1 MSEKSIEAPAPLAN
15 KRDVLSGLLSFL
27 STLRSFGRQVIA
39 LPRPRLFPIGGV
51 IRTMD
56 SKSFKADTVAGLN
69 VALLAFPMSMAFAM
83 KAGLPIWCGLVGC
96 GVAAT
101 IAPLFSGSAN
111 LSAGPTN
118 ASAALL
124 LGSFATLGAITP
136 ELRASALPTLVLMA
150 GFFLLLTSWLRLSGF
165 ADFVPRT
172 VISAYIAAAALRV
185 IALQLPTV
193 VRMGEDY
200 VASSLPEV
208 LWDIVKMGKALI
220 TNPDLGLAI
229 ITAITYFLLR
239 PKYGAGKAILGS
251 VVLATFGAILAQN
264 VAANQ
269 GGRGDLVRYVGDAAK
284 AASALH
290 LPDFSAKTLSTL
302 FSPALALAVLVVI
315 EGTANA
321 RASALKT
328 GRPSDLHQEVFGLGM
343 ANVACA
349 FTGGMAASGSIS
361 RSALNVAS
369 GARTALASVL
379 CGAFILAALFIARP
393 VVALVPLSTLAILV
407 ILAEIE
413 LANFSAIKLILKSSA
428 QDRTVFLATFATA
441 LLAPLDVA
449 IFFGTA
455 VAVAF
460 YLRQTSQPEVVEYD
474 FSETGELRE
483 RPKGQAS
490 TGISILHVEGSLHF
504 GATQAF
510 HEHLRRAS
518 ADPNLK
524 VLVLKFREAHHLD
537 ANGVLLLRDLA
548 DTLKSDGR
556 HLILCE
562 AKPSTM
568 TIIVNAGLDQAVGL
582 ENVIPWDE
590 TNPTAA
596 LAKAVRRAREL
607 AGGGEAVLRIVTAPH
622 PDLPPPAS
630 ASGEDWQI

>member
-1 MSEKSIEAPAPLAN
+1 
-15 KRDVLSGLLSFL
+15 VTSGLLSFFSAL
-27 STLRSFGRQVIA
+27 GAFARQLAA
-39 LPRPRLFPIGGV
+39 LPRPRFFPFTGV
-51 IRTMD
+51 LRGMD
-56 SKSFKADTVAGLN
+56 GPTFRADTVAGLN

-96 GVAAT
+96 GVAAAV
-101 IAPLFSGSAN
+101 APLFSGSAN

-136 ELRASALPTLVLMA
+136 ELRASALPTLVLMT
-150 GFFLLLTSWLRLSGF
+150 GVFLLLASWLRLSGF

-185 IALQLPTV
+185 IALQLPTALG
-193 VRMGEDY
+193 MPGEHAGD
-200 VASSLPEV
+200 SLPEV
-208 LWDIVKMGKALI
+208 LWHAARMGRALINPELGLALI
-220 TNPDLGLAI
+220 TSVA
-229 ITAITYFLLR
+229 YFLLR
-239 PKYGAGKAILGS
+239 PKYGAGKAILGA
-251 VVLATFGAILAQN
+251 VMVATFGAILAQN
-264 VAANQ
+264 VAHAQ
-269 GGRGDLVRYVGDAAK
+269 GSRADLVGYVGQAAQ
-284 AASALH
+284 AGAALH
-290 LPDFSAKTLSTL
+290 LPDFSARTLSTL

-328 GRPSDLHQEVFGLGM
+328 GRPSDLHQEVYGLGM
-343 ANVACA
+343 ANLVCA

-369 GARTALASVL
+369 GARTALASLL
-379 CGAFILAALFIARP
+379 CGLFILGALFLARP
-393 VVALVPLSTLAILV
+393 VVAIVPLSTLAILV

-413 LANFSAIKLILKSSA
+413 LANLSAVKLILKSGA

-449 IFFGTA
+449 IFLGTA

-460 YLRQTSQPEVVEYD
+460 YLRQTSTPEVVEYD

-524 VLVLKFREAHHLD
+524 VLVLKFREALHLD

-548 DTLKSDGR
+548 ETLKSDGR

-562 AKPSTM
+562 AKADTM
-568 TIIVNAGLDQAVGL
+568 RIIVNAGLDQAVGA
-582 ENVIPWDE
+582 ENVFPFDE
-590 TNPTAA
+590 AQPNLA
-596 LAKAVRRAREL
+596 LAKAVRRARDL
-607 AGGGEAVLRIVTAPH
+607 AGGGNAVLRIVTAPH
-622 PDLPPPAS
+622 PELPRPAS
-630 ASGEDWQI
+630 AAGEDWQI

>member
-1 MSEKSIEAPAPLAN
+1 MS
-15 KRDVLSGLLSFL
+15 SGLLSFFSAL
-27 STLRSFGRQVIA
+27 GAFARQLAA
-39 LPRPRLFPIGGV
+39 LPRPRFLPIVGV
-51 IRTMD
+51 LRGMD
-56 SKSFKADTVAGLN
+56 GPTFRADLVAGLN

-96 GVAAT
+96 GVAAAV
-101 IAPLFSGSAN
+101 APLFSGSAN

-136 ELRASALPTLVLMA
+136 ELRASALPTLVLMT
-150 GFFLLLTSWLRLSGF
+150 GVFLLLASWLRLSGF

-185 IALQLPTV
+185 IALQLPTALG
-193 VRMGEDY
+193 MPGEHAGD
-200 VASSLPEV
+200 SLPEV
-208 LWDIVKMGKALI
+208 LWHAARMGRALINPELGLALI
-220 TNPDLGLAI
+220 TSVA
-229 ITAITYFLLR
+229 YFLLR
-239 PKYGAGKAILGS
+239 PKYGAGKAILGA
-251 VVLATFGAILAQN
+251 VMVATFGAILAQN
-264 VAANQ
+264 VAHAQ
-269 GGRGDLVRYVGDAAK
+269 GSRADLVGYVGQAAQ
-284 AASALH
+284 AGAALH
-290 LPDFSAKTLSTL
+290 LPDFSARTLSTL

-328 GRPSDLHQEVFGLGM
+328 GRPSDLHQEVYGLGM
-343 ANVACA
+343 ANLVCA

-369 GARTALASVL
+369 GARTALASLL
-379 CGAFILAALFIARP
+379 CGLFILGALFLARP
-393 VVALVPLSTLAILV
+393 VVAIVPLSTLAILV

-413 LANFSAIKLILKSSA
+413 LANLSAVKLILKSGA

-449 IFFGTA
+449 IFLGTA

-460 YLRQTSQPEVVEYD
+460 YLRQTSTPEVVEYD

-524 VLVLKFREAHHLD
+524 VLVLKFREALHLD

-548 DTLKSDGR
+548 ETLKSDGR

-562 AKPSTM
+562 AKADTM
-568 TIIVNAGLDQAVGL
+568 RIIVNAGLDQAVGA
-582 ENVIPWDE
+582 ENVFPFDE
-590 TNPTAA
+590 AQPNLA
-596 LAKAVRRAREL
+596 LAKAVRRARDL
-607 AGGGEAVLRIVTAPH
+607 AGGGNAVLRIVTAPH
-622 PDLPPPAS
+622 PELPRPAS
-630 ASGEDWQI
+630 AAGEDWQI

>member
-1 MSEKSIEAPAPLAN
+1 MT
-15 KRDVLSGLLSFL
+15 SGLLSFFSAL
-27 STLRSFGRQVIA
+27 GAFARQLAA
-39 LPRPRLFPIGGV
+39 LPRPRFFPFAGV
-51 IRTMD
+51 LRGLDGPT
-56 SKSFKADTVAGLN
+56 FRADTVAGLN

-96 GVAAT
+96 GVAAAV
-101 IAPLFSGSAN
+101 APLFSGSAN

-136 ELRASALPTLVLMA
+136 ELRAAALPTLVLMT
-150 GFFLLLTSWLRLSGF
+150 GVFLLLASWLRLSGF

-185 IALQLPTV
+185 IALQLPTALG
-193 VRMGEDY
+193 MPGEHAGD
-200 VASSLPEV
+200 SLPEV
-208 LWDIVKMGKALI
+208 LWHAVRMGRALI
-220 TNPDLGLAI
+220 NPELGLALV
-229 ITAITYFLLR
+229 TGVAYFLLR
-239 PKYGAGKAILGS
+239 PKYGAGKAILGA
-251 VVLATFGAILAQN
+251 VMIATFGAILAQN
-264 VAANQ
+264 VAHNQ
-269 GGRGDLVRYVGDAAK
+269 GSRADLVGYVGQAAQ
-284 AASALH
+284 AGSALR
-290 LPDFSAKTLSTL
+290 LPEFSARTLSTL

-328 GRPSDLHQEVFGLGM
+328 GRPSDLHQEVYGLGM
-343 ANVACA
+343 ANLVCA

-369 GARTALASVL
+369 GARTALASLL
-379 CGAFILAALFIARP
+379 CGLFILGALFLARP
-393 VVALVPLSTLAILV
+393 VVAIVPLSTLAILV

-413 LANFSAIKLILKSSA
+413 LANFSAVKLILKSGA

-449 IFFGTA
+449 IFLGTA

-460 YLRQTSQPEVVEYD
+460 YLRQTSTPEVVEYD

-524 VLVLKFREAHHLD
+524 VLVLKFREALHLD

-548 DTLKSDGR
+548 ETLKSDGR

-562 AKPSTM
+562 AKADTM
-568 TIIVNAGLDQAVGL
+568 RIIVNAGLDRAVGP
-582 ENVIPWDE
+582 ENVFPFDE
-590 TNPTAA
+590 TQPNLA
-596 LAKAVRRAREL
+596 LAQAVRRARDL
-607 AGGGEAVLRIVTAPH
+607 AGGGNAVLRIVTAPH
-622 PDLPPPAS
+622 PDLPKPAS
-630 ASGEDWQI
+630 AAGEDWQI

>member
-1 MSEKSIEAPAPLAN
+1 MT
-15 KRDVLSGLLSFL
+15 SGPTHIFSAI
-27 STLRSFGRQVIA
+27 RAFGRQLAA
-39 LPRPRLFPIGGV
+39 LPRPRFFPFAGV
-51 IRTMD
+51 LRDMD
-56 SKSFKADTVAGLN
+56 GPTFRADLVAGLN

-96 GVAAT
+96 GVAAAV
-101 IAPLFSGSAN
+101 APLFSGSAN

-136 ELRASALPTLVLMA
+136 ELRASALPTLVLMT
-150 GFFLLLTSWLRLSGF
+150 GGFLLLASWLRLSGF

-185 IALQLPTV
+185 IALQLPTALG
-193 VRMGEDY
+193 MPGDH
-200 VASSLPEV
+200 AGDSLPEV
-208 LWDIVKMGKALI
+208 LWHAARMGRTLINPELGLALI
-220 TNPDLGLAI
+220 TGIA
-229 ITAITYFLLR
+229 YFLLR
-239 PKYGAGKAILGS
+239 PRYGAGKAILGA
-251 VVLATFGAILAQN
+251 VMVATFGAILAQN
-264 VAANQ
+264 LAHAQ
-269 GGRGDLVRYVGDAAK
+269 GSRADLVGYVGQAAQ
-284 AASALH
+284 AGSALH
-290 LPDFSAKTLSTL
+290 LPDFSARTLSTL

-328 GRPSDLHQEVFGLGM
+328 GRPSDLHQEVYGLGM
-343 ANVACA
+343 ANVVCA

-369 GARTALASVL
+369 GARTALASLL
-379 CGAFILAALFIARP
+379 CGVFILGALFLARP
-393 VVALVPLSTLAILV
+393 VVAVVPLSTLAILV

-413 LANFSAIKLILKSSA
+413 LANLSAVKLILKSGA

-449 IFFGTA
+449 IFLGTA

-460 YLRQTSQPEVVEYD
+460 YLRQTSTPEVVEYD
-474 FSETGELRE
+474 FSESGEILE
-483 RPKGQAS
+483 RPKGQAT

-518 ADPNLK
+518 SDPNLK
-524 VLVLKFREAHHLD
+524 VLVLKFREALHLD

-548 DTLKSDGR
+548 ETLKSDGR

-562 AKPSTM
+562 AKADTM
-568 TIIVNAGLDQAVGL
+568 RIIVNAGLDRAVGP
-582 ENVIPWDE
+582 ENVFPFDE
-590 TNPTAA
+590 AQPNLA
-596 LAKAVRRAREL
+596 LAQAVRRAREL
-607 AGGGEAVLRIVTAPH
+607 AGGGQAVLRIVTAPH
-622 PDLPPPAS
+622 PDLPKPAS

>member
-1 MSEKSIEAPAPLAN
+1 VS
-15 KRDVLSGLLSFL
+15 SGLTTFFSAV
-27 STLRSFGRQVIA
+27 RAFGRQLAA
-39 LPRPRLFPIGGV
+39 LPRPKLLPFVDVARG
-51 IRTMD
+51 MD
-56 SKSFKADTVAGLN
+56 GPTFRADLVAGLN

-83 KAGLPIWCGLVGC
+83 KAGLPVWCGLVGC
-96 GVAAT
+96 GVAAAV
-101 IAPLFSGSAN
+101 APLFSGSAN

-124 LGSFATLGAITP
+124 LGAFATLGAVTP
-136 ELRASALPTLVLMA
+136 ELRAAALPTLVLMT
-150 GFFLLLTSWLRLSGF
+150 GGFLLLASWLRLSGF

-185 IALQLPTV
+185 IALQLPTALG
-193 VRMGEDY
+193 MPGDHAGE
-200 VASSLPEV
+200 SLPEV
-208 LWDIVKMGKALI
+208 LWHAFRMGRMLINPELGLALI
-220 TNPDLGLAI
+220 TGVA
-229 ITAITYFLLR
+229 YFLLR
-239 PKYGAGKAILGS
+239 PRYGAGKAILGA
-251 VVLATFGAILAQN
+251 VLVATFGAMLAQN
-264 VAANQ
+264 VAHAQ
-269 GGRGDLVRYVGDAAK
+269 GAQADLVGYVGQAAQAG
-284 AASALH
+284 AALR
-290 LPDFSAKTLSTL
+290 LPDFSARTFSTL

-328 GRPSDLHQEVFGLGM
+328 GRPSDLHQEVYGLGM
-343 ANVACA
+343 ANLVCA

-369 GARTALASVL
+369 GARTAMASLL
-379 CGAFILAALFIARP
+379 CGLFILGALFLARP
-393 VVALVPLSTLAILV
+393 VVAVVPLSTLAILV
-407 ILAEIE
+407 ILAELE
-413 LANFSAIKLILKSSA
+413 LANLSAVKLILKSGA
-428 QDRTVFLATFATA
+428 QDRTVFLVTFATA

-449 IFFGTA
+449 IFLGTA

-460 YLRQTSQPEVVEYD
+460 YLRQTSTPEVVEYD
-474 FSETGELRE
+474 FSESGEILE

-524 VLVLKFREAHHLD
+524 VLVLKFREALHLD

-548 DTLKSDGR
+548 ETLKSDGR

-562 AKPSTM
+562 AKADTM
-568 TIIVNAGLDQAVGL
+568 RIIVNAGLDRAVGQ
-582 ENVIPWDE
+582 ENVFPYDE
-590 TNPTAA
+590 AQPNLA
-596 LAKAVRRAREL
+596 LAQAVRRAREL
-607 AGGGEAVLRIVTAPH
+607 AGGGQAVLRIVTAPH
-622 PDLPPPAS
+622 PELPKPAS

>member
-1 MSEKSIEAPAPLAN
+1 MT
-15 KRDVLSGLLSFL
+15 SGLLSFFSAL
-27 STLRSFGRQVIA
+27 GAFARQLAA
-39 LPRPRLFPIGGV
+39 LPRPRFFPFAGV
-51 IRTMD
+51 LRGLDGPT
-56 SKSFKADTVAGLN
+56 FRADTVAGLN

-96 GVAAT
+96 GVAAAV
-101 IAPLFSGSAN
+101 APLFSGSAN

-136 ELRASALPTLVLMA
+136 ELRAAALPTLVLMT
-150 GFFLLLTSWLRLSGF
+150 GVFLLLASWLRLGGF

-185 IALQLPTV
+185 IALQLPTALG
-193 VRMGEDY
+193 MPGEHAGD
-200 VASSLPEV
+200 SLPEV
-208 LWDIVKMGKALI
+208 LWHAVRMGRALI
-220 TNPDLGLAI
+220 NPELGLALV
-229 ITAITYFLLR
+229 TGVAYFLLR
-239 PKYGAGKAILGS
+239 PKHGAGKAILGA
-251 VVLATFGAILAQN
+251 VVVATFGAILAQN
-264 VAANQ
+264 VAHNQ
-269 GGRGDLVRYVGDAAK
+269 GSRADLVGYVGQAAQ
-284 AASALH
+284 AGSALR
-290 LPDFSAKTLSTL
+290 LPEFSARTLSTL

-328 GRPSDLHQEVFGLGM
+328 GRPSDLHQEVYGLGM
-343 ANVACA
+343 ANLVCA

-369 GARTALASVL
+369 GARTALASLL
-379 CGAFILAALFIARP
+379 CGLFILGALFLARP
-393 VVALVPLSTLAILV
+393 VVAIVPLSTLAILV

-413 LANFSAIKLILKSSA
+413 LANFSAVKLILKSGA

-449 IFFGTA
+449 IFLGTA

-460 YLRQTSQPEVVEYD
+460 YLRQTSTPEVVEYD

-524 VLVLKFREAHHLD
+524 VLVLKFREALHLD

-548 DTLKSDGR
+548 ETLKSDGR

-562 AKPSTM
+562 AKADTM
-568 TIIVNAGLDQAVGL
+568 RIIVNAGLDRAVGP
-582 ENVIPWDE
+582 ENVFPFDE
-590 TNPTAA
+590 TQPNLA
-596 LAKAVRRAREL
+596 LAQAVRRARDL
-607 AGGGEAVLRIVTAPH
+607 AGGGQAVLRIVTAPH
-622 PDLPPPAS
+622 PDLPKPAS

>member
-1 MSEKSIEAPAPLAN
+1 M
-15 KRDVLSGLLSFL
+15 RSGLLSFFSAL
-27 STLRSFGRQVIA
+27 GSFGRQLA
-39 LPRPRLFPIGGV
+39 ARPRPKFLPFVGV
-51 IRTMD
+51 ARGLDGPTV
-56 SKSFKADTVAGLN
+56 KADLVAGLN

-96 GVAAT
+96 GVAAAV
-101 IAPLFSGSAN
+101 APLFSGSAN

-118 ASAALL
+118 ATAALL
-124 LGSFATLGAITP
+124 LGSFATLGATNP
-136 ELRASALPTLVLMA
+136 ELRASALPTLVLMT
-150 GFFLLLTSWLRLSGF
+150 GFFLLLASWLRLSGF

-172 VISAYIAAAALRV
+172 VIAAYIAAAALRV
-185 IALQLPTV
+185 IALQLPV
-193 VRMGEDY
+193 ALGMPGDHAGET
-200 VASSLPEV
+200 LPEV
-208 LWDIVKMGKALI
+208 LWHAARMGRGLI
-220 TNPDLGLAI
+220 NPELGLTFVTGVA
-229 ITAITYFLLR
+229 YFLLR
-239 PKYGAGKAILGS
+239 PRYGAGKAILGA
-251 VVLATFGAILAQN
+251 VAVATFGAILAQN
-264 VAANQ
+264 VALTQ
-269 GGRGDLVRYVGDAAK
+269 GGHGDLVAYVGQAAQ
-284 AASALH
+284 AGSALH
-290 LPDFSAKTLSTL
+290 LPDFSGRTLSTL
-302 FSPALALAVLVVI
+302 FSPALALAVLIVI

-379 CGAFILAALFIARP
+379 CGGFILGALFLARP
-393 VVALVPLSTLAILV
+393 AVAVVPLSTLAILV
-407 ILAEIE
+407 ILAELE
-413 LANFSAIKLILKSSA
+413 LANFSAIKLILKSGA

-449 IFFGTA
+449 IFLGTT

-460 YLRQTSQPEVVEYD
+460 YLKQTSSPAVVEYD
-474 FSETGELRE
+474 FSDSGEIRE
-483 RPKGQAS
+483 RPKGQGT

-524 VLVLKFREAHHLD
+524 VLVLKFREALYLD

-562 AKPSTM
+562 AKADTM
-568 TIIVNAGLDQAVGL
+568 RIIVNAGLDEAVGTG
-582 ENVIPWDE
+582 NVFPFE
-590 TNPTAA
+590 EANPNLA

-607 AGGGEAVLRIVTAPH
+607 AGGGQAVLRIVTAPH
-622 PDLPPPAS
+622 PELPKPAS

>member
-1 MSEKSIEAPAPLAN
+1 MS
-15 KRDVLSGLLSFL
+15 SGPSSFL
-27 STLRSFGRQVIA
+27 SALRALGRQLAA
-39 LPRPRLFPIGGV
+39 LPRPRLFPFAGV
-51 IRTMD
+51 LRGMD
-56 SKSFKADTVAGLN
+56 GPAFRADTVAGLN

-96 GVAAT
+96 GVAAAV
-101 IAPLFSGSAN
+101 APLFSGSAN

-124 LGSFATLGAITP
+124 LGSFATLGAVTP
-136 ELRASALPTLVLMA
+136 ELRAAALPTLVLMTGA
-150 GFFLLLTSWLRLSGF
+150 FLLLASWLRLSGF

-185 IALQLPTV
+185 IALQLPTALG
-193 VRMGEDY
+193 MPGDHGY
-200 VASSLPEV
+200 DTLPEV
-208 LWDIVKMGKALI
+208 LWHAARMGRALINPELGLALI
-220 TNPDLGLAI
+220 TSVA
-229 ITAITYFLLR
+229 YFLLR
-239 PKYGAGKAILGS
+239 PKYGAGKAILGA
-251 VVLATFGAILAQN
+251 VMVATFGAILAQN
-264 VAANQ
+264 VAHAQ
-269 GGRGDLVRYVGDAAK
+269 GSRADLVGYVGQAAR

-290 LPDFSAKTLSTL
+290 LPDFSARTLSTL

-328 GRPSDLHQEVFGLGM
+328 GRPSDLHQEVYGLGM
-343 ANVACA
+343 ANLVCA

-369 GARTALASVL
+369 GARTALASLL
-379 CGAFILAALFIARP
+379 CGLFILGALFLARP
-393 VVALVPLSTLAILV
+393 VVAIVPLSTLAILV

-413 LANFSAIKLILKSSA
+413 LANLSAVKLILKSGA

-449 IFFGTA
+449 IFLGTA

-460 YLRQTSQPEVVEYD
+460 YLRQTSTPEVVEYD

-524 VLVLKFREAHHLD
+524 VLVLKFREALHLD

-548 DTLKSDGR
+548 ETLKSAGR

-562 AKPSTM
+562 AKADTM
-568 TIIVNAGLDQAVGL
+568 RIIVNAGLDRAVGT
-582 ENVIPWDE
+582 ENVFPFDE
-590 TNPTAA
+590 AQPNLA
-596 LAKAVRRAREL
+596 LAKAVRRARDL
-607 AGGGEAVLRIVTAPH
+607 AGGGNAVLRIVTAPH
-622 PDLPPPAS
+622 PDLPRPAS
-630 ASGEDWQI
+630 AAGEDWQI

>member
-1 MSEKSIEAPAPLAN
+1 MS
-15 KRDVLSGLLSFL
+15 SGPTHIFSAI
-27 STLRSFGRQVIA
+27 RAFGRQLAA
-39 LPRPRLFPIGGV
+39 LPRPRFFPFAGV
-51 IRTMD
+51 LRDMD
-56 SKSFKADTVAGLN
+56 GPTFRADLVAGLN

-96 GVAAT
+96 GVAAAV
-101 IAPLFSGSAN
+101 APLFSGSAN

-136 ELRASALPTLVLMA
+136 ELRASALPTLVLMT
-150 GFFLLLTSWLRLSGF
+150 GGFLLLASWLRLSGF

-185 IALQLPTV
+185 IALQLPTALG
-193 VRMGEDY
+193 MPGDH
-200 VASSLPEV
+200 AGDSLPEV
-208 LWDIVKMGKALI
+208 LWHAARMGRTLINPELGLALI
-220 TNPDLGLAI
+220 TGIA
-229 ITAITYFLLR
+229 YFLLR
-239 PKYGAGKAILGS
+239 PRYGAGKAILGA
-251 VVLATFGAILAQN
+251 VMVATFGAILAQN
-264 VAANQ
+264 LAHAQ
-269 GGRGDLVRYVGDAAK
+269 GSRADLVGYVGQAAQ
-284 AASALH
+284 AGSALH
-290 LPDFSAKTLSTL
+290 LPDFSTRTLSTL

-328 GRPSDLHQEVFGLGM
+328 GRPSDLHQEVYGLGM
-343 ANVACA
+343 ANVVCA

-369 GARTALASVL
+369 GARTALASLL
-379 CGAFILAALFIARP
+379 CGVFILGALFLARP
-393 VVALVPLSTLAILV
+393 VVAVVPLSTLAILV

-413 LANFSAIKLILKSSA
+413 LANLSAVKLILKSGA

-449 IFFGTA
+449 IFLGTA

-460 YLRQTSQPEVVEYD
+460 YLRQTSTPEVVEYD
-474 FSETGELRE
+474 FSESGEILE
-483 RPKGQAS
+483 RPKGQAT

-518 ADPNLK
+518 SDPNLK
-524 VLVLKFREAHHLD
+524 VLVLKFREALHLD

-548 DTLKSDGR
+548 ETLTSDGR

-562 AKPSTM
+562 AKADTM
-568 TIIVNAGLDQAVGL
+568 RIIVNAGLDRAVGP
-582 ENVIPWDE
+582 ENVFPFDE
-590 TNPTAA
+590 AQPNLA
-596 LAKAVRRAREL
+596 LAQAVRRAREL
-607 AGGGEAVLRIVTAPH
+607 AGGGQAVLRIVTAPH
-622 PDLPPPAS
+622 PDLPKPAS

>member
-1 MSEKSIEAPAPLAN
+1 VTRNKS
-15 KRDVLSGLLSFL
+15 RVTSGLLSFFSAL
-27 STLRSFGRQVIA
+27 GAFGRQLAA
-39 LPRPRLFPIGGV
+39 LPRPRFFPFTGV
-51 IRTMD
+51 LRGMD
-56 SKSFKADTVAGLN
+56 GPTFRADTVAGLN

-96 GVAAT
+96 GVAAAV
-101 IAPLFSGSAN
+101 APLFSGSAN

-136 ELRASALPTLVLMA
+136 ELRAAALPTLVLMT
-150 GFFLLLTSWLRLSGF
+150 GVFLLLASWLRLSGF

-185 IALQLPTV
+185 IALQLPTALG
-193 VRMGEDY
+193 MPGDHGDDT
-200 VASSLPEV
+200 LPEV
-208 LWDIVKMGKALI
+208 LWHAARMGRALINPELGLALI
-220 TNPDLGLAI
+220 TSVA
-229 ITAITYFLLR
+229 YFLLR
-239 PKYGAGKAILGS
+239 PKYGAGKAILGA
-251 VVLATFGAILAQN
+251 VMVATFGAILAQN
-264 VAANQ
+264 VAHAQ
-269 GGRGDLVRYVGDAAK
+269 GSRADLVGYVGQAAQ

-290 LPDFSAKTLSTL
+290 LPDFSARTLSTL

-328 GRPSDLHQEVFGLGM
+328 GRPSDLHQEVYGLGM
-343 ANVACA
+343 ANLVCA

-369 GARTALASVL
+369 GARTALASLL
-379 CGAFILAALFIARP
+379 CGLFILGALFLARP
-393 VVALVPLSTLAILV
+393 VVAIVPLSTLAILV

-413 LANFSAIKLILKSSA
+413 LANLSAVKLILKSGA

-449 IFFGTA
+449 IFLGTA

-460 YLRQTSQPEVVEYD
+460 YLRQTSTPEVVEYD

-524 VLVLKFREAHHLD
+524 VLVLKFREALHLD

-548 DTLKSDGR
+548 ETLKSDGR

-562 AKPSTM
+562 AKADTM
-568 TIIVNAGLDQAVGL
+568 RIIVNAGLDRAVGP
-582 ENVIPWDE
+582 ENVFPFDE
-590 TNPTAA
+590 AQPNLA

-607 AGGGEAVLRIVTAPH
+607 AGGGNAVLRIVTAPH
-622 PDLPPPAS
+622 PDLPRPAS
-630 ASGEDWQI
+630 AAGEDWQI

>member
-1 MSEKSIEAPAPLAN
+1 MS
-15 KRDVLSGLLSFL
+15 SGPTSFFSAL
-27 STLRSFGRQVIA
+27 GAFGRQLA
-39 LPRPRLFPIGGV
+39 AMPRPRFFPFAGV
-51 IRTMD
+51 LRGMD
-56 SKSFKADTVAGLN
+56 GPTFRADLVAGLN

-96 GVAAT
+96 GVAAAV
-101 IAPLFSGSAN
+101 APLFSGSAN

-136 ELRASALPTLVLMA
+136 ELRASALPTLVLMTGA
-150 GFFLLLTSWLRLSGF
+150 FLLLASWLRLSGF

-185 IALQLPTV
+185 IALQLPTALG
-193 VRMGEDY
+193 MPGDH
-200 VASSLPEV
+200 AGDSLPEV
-208 LWDIVKMGKALI
+208 LWHAARMGRTLINPELGLALI
-220 TNPDLGLAI
+220 TGVA
-229 ITAITYFLLR
+229 YFLLR
-239 PKYGAGKAILGS
+239 PRYGAGKAILGA
-251 VVLATFGAILAQN
+251 VMVATFGAILAQN
-264 VAANQ
+264 LAHAQ
-269 GGRGDLVRYVGDAAK
+269 GARADLVGYVGQAAQ
-284 AASALH
+284 AGSALH
-290 LPDFSAKTLSTL
+290 LPDFSARTLSTL

-328 GRPSDLHQEVFGLGM
+328 GRPSDLHQEVYGLGM
-343 ANVACA
+343 ANLVCA

-369 GARTALASVL
+369 GARTALASLL
-379 CGAFILAALFIARP
+379 CGVFILGALFLARP
-393 VVALVPLSTLAILV
+393 VVAIVPLSTLAILV

-413 LANFSAIKLILKSSA
+413 LANLSAVKLILKSGA

-449 IFFGTA
+449 IFLGTA

-460 YLRQTSQPEVVEYD
+460 YLRQTSTPEVVEYD
-474 FSETGELRE
+474 FSETGEMRE

-524 VLVLKFREAHHLD
+524 VLVLKFREALHLD
-537 ANGVLLLRDLA
+537 ANGILLLCDLA
-548 DTLKSDGR
+548 ETLKSDGR

-562 AKPSTM
+562 AKADTM
-568 TIIVNAGLDQAVGL
+568 RIIVNAGLDRAVGP
-582 ENVIPWDE
+582 ENVFPFDE
-590 TNPTAA
+590 AQPNLA
-596 LAKAVRRAREL
+596 LAQAVRRARDL
-607 AGGGEAVLRIVTAPH
+607 AGGGHAVLRIVTAPH
-622 PDLPPPAS
+622 PDLPKPAS

>member
-1 MSEKSIEAPAPLAN
+1 
-15 KRDVLSGLLSFL
+15 
-27 STLRSFGRQVIA
+27 
-39 LPRPRLFPIGGV
+39 
-51 IRTMD
+51 MD
-56 SKSFKADTVAGLN
+56 GPTFRADLVAGLN

-96 GVAAT
+96 GVAAAV
-101 IAPLFSGSAN
+101 APLFSGSAN

-118 ASAALL
+118 ATAALL
-124 LGSFATLGAITP
+124 LGTIVTLSATNP
-136 ELRASALPTLVLMA
+136 ELRDSALPTLVLMT
-150 GFFLLLTSWLRLSGF
+150 GLFLLLASWLRLSGF

-185 IALQLPTV
+185 IALQLPIAIG
-193 VRMGEDY
+193 MPGEHLGET
-200 VASSLPEV
+200 LPEV
-208 LWDIVKMGKALI
+208 LWQAIRMGRLLI
-220 TNPDLGLAI
+220 NPELGLAI
-229 ITAITYFLLR
+229 VTGIVYFLLR
-239 PKYGAGKAILGS
+239 PKYGAGKAILGA
-251 VVLATFGAILAQN
+251 VAVATFGAILAQN
-264 VAANQ
+264 LALSQ
-269 GGRGDLVRYVGDAAK
+269 GGRADLVAYVGQAAQ
-284 AASALH
+284 AGDIPHVDLSGR
-290 LPDFSAKTLSTL
+290 TLSTL
-302 FSPALALAVLVVI
+302 FSPALALAVLIII

-328 GRPSDLHQEVFGLGM
+328 GRPSDLHQEVYGLGM
-343 ANVACA
+343 ANIACA

-369 GARTALASVL
+369 GARTAMASLL
-379 CGAFILAALFIARP
+379 CGGFILGALFLARP
-393 VVALVPLSTLAILV
+393 AVAVVPLSTLAILV

-413 LANFSAIKLILKSSA
+413 LANFSAIKLILKSGA

-441 LLAPLDVA
+441 LLAPLDIA
-449 IFFGTA
+449 IFLGTT

-460 YLRQTSQPEVVEYD
+460 YLKQTSTPAVVEYD
-474 FSETGELRE
+474 FSETGEIRE
-483 RPKGQAS
+483 RPKGQGT

-524 VLVLKFREAHHLD
+524 VLVLKFREALYLD

-548 DTLKSDGR
+548 DTLKADGR

-562 AKPSTM
+562 AKADTM
-568 TIIVNAGLDQAVGL
+568 KIIVNAGLDQSVGP
-582 ENVIPWDE
+582 ENVFPFDDAQP
-590 TNPTAA
+590 NLA

-607 AGGGEAVLRIVTAPH
+607 AGGGQAVLRIVTAPH
-622 PDLPPPAS
+622 PDLPKPAS

>member
-1 MSEKSIEAPAPLAN
+1 MS
-15 KRDVLSGLLSFL
+15 SGPSSFL
-27 STLRSFGRQVIA
+27 SALRALGRQLAA
-39 LPRPRLFPIGGV
+39 LPRPRLFPFAGV
-51 IRTMD
+51 LRGMD
-56 SKSFKADTVAGLN
+56 GPAFRADTVAGLN

-96 GVAAT
+96 GVAAAV
-101 IAPLFSGSAN
+101 APLFSGSAN

-124 LGSFATLGAITP
+124 LGSFATLGAVTP
-136 ELRASALPTLVLMA
+136 ELRAAALPTLVLMTGA
-150 GFFLLLTSWLRLSGF
+150 FLLLASWLRLSGF

-185 IALQLPTV
+185 IALQLPTALG
-193 VRMGEDY
+193 MPGDHGDDT
-200 VASSLPEV
+200 LPEV
-208 LWDIVKMGKALI
+208 LWHAARMGRALINPELGLALI
-220 TNPDLGLAI
+220 TSVA
-229 ITAITYFLLR
+229 YFLLR
-239 PKYGAGKAILGS
+239 PKYGAGKAILGA
-251 VVLATFGAILAQN
+251 VMVATFGAILAQN
-264 VAANQ
+264 VAHAQ
-269 GGRGDLVRYVGDAAK
+269 GSRADLVGYVGQAAR
-284 AASALH
+284 AGSALH
-290 LPDFSAKTLSTL
+290 LPDFSARTLSTL

-328 GRPSDLHQEVFGLGM
+328 GRPSDLHQEVYGLGM
-343 ANVACA
+343 ANLVCA

-369 GARTALASVL
+369 GARTALASLL
-379 CGAFILAALFIARP
+379 CGLFILGALFLARP
-393 VVALVPLSTLAILV
+393 VVAIVPLSTLAILV

-413 LANFSAIKLILKSSA
+413 LANLSAVKLILKSGA

-449 IFFGTA
+449 IFLGTA

-460 YLRQTSQPEVVEYD
+460 YLRQTSTPEVVEYD

-524 VLVLKFREAHHLD
+524 VLVLKFREALHLD

-548 DTLKSDGR
+548 ETLKSAGR

-562 AKPSTM
+562 AKADTM
-568 TIIVNAGLDQAVGL
+568 RIIVNAGLDRAVGT
-582 ENVIPWDE
+582 ENVFPFDE
-590 TNPTAA
+590 AQPNLA
-596 LAKAVRRAREL
+596 LAKAVRRARDL
-607 AGGGEAVLRIVTAPH
+607 AGGGNAVLRIVTAPH
-622 PDLPPPAS
+622 PDLPRPAS
-630 ASGEDWQI
+630 AAGEDWQI

>member
-1 MSEKSIEAPAPLAN
+1 MT
-15 KRDVLSGLLSFL
+15 SGLLSFFSAL
-27 STLRSFGRQVIA
+27 GAFARQLAA
-39 LPRPRLFPIGGV
+39 LPRPRFFPFAGV
-51 IRTMD
+51 LRGLDGPT
-56 SKSFKADTVAGLN
+56 FRADTVAGLN

-96 GVAAT
+96 GVAAAV
-101 IAPLFSGSAN
+101 APLFSGSAN

-136 ELRASALPTLVLMA
+136 ELRAAALPTLVLMT
-150 GFFLLLTSWLRLSGF
+150 GVFLLLASWLRLSGF

-185 IALQLPTV
+185 IALQLPTALG
-193 VRMGEDY
+193 MPGEHAGD
-200 VASSLPEV
+200 SLPEV
-208 LWDIVKMGKALI
+208 LWHAVRMGRALI
-220 TNPDLGLAI
+220 NPELGLALV
-229 ITAITYFLLR
+229 TGVAYFLLR
-239 PKYGAGKAILGS
+239 PKYGAGKAILGA
-251 VVLATFGAILAQN
+251 VMVATFGAILAQN
-264 VAANQ
+264 VAHNQ
-269 GGRGDLVRYVGDAAK
+269 GSRADLVGYVGQAAQ
-284 AASALH
+284 AGSALR
-290 LPDFSAKTLSTL
+290 LPEFSARTLSTL

-328 GRPSDLHQEVFGLGM
+328 GRPSDLHQEVYGLGM
-343 ANVACA
+343 ANLVCA

-369 GARTALASVL
+369 GARTALASLL
-379 CGAFILAALFIARP
+379 CGLFILGALFLARP
-393 VVALVPLSTLAILV
+393 VVAIVPLSTLAILV

-413 LANFSAIKLILKSSA
+413 LANFSAVKLILKSGA

-449 IFFGTA
+449 IFLGTA

-460 YLRQTSQPEVVEYD
+460 YLRQTSTPEVVEYD

-524 VLVLKFREAHHLD
+524 VLVLKFREALHLD

-548 DTLKSDGR
+548 ETLKSDGR

-562 AKPSTM
+562 AKADTM
-568 TIIVNAGLDQAVGL
+568 RIIVNAGLDQAVGA
-582 ENVIPWDE
+582 ENVFPFDE
-590 TNPTAA
+590 TQPNLA
-596 LAKAVRRAREL
+596 LAQAVRRARDL
-607 AGGGEAVLRIVTAPH
+607 AGGGQAVLRIVTAPH
-622 PDLPPPAS
+622 PDLPKPAS
-630 ASGEDWQI
+630 AAGEDWQI

>member
-1 MSEKSIEAPAPLAN
+1 ML
-15 KRDVLSGLLSFL
+15 RGLQNFL
-27 STLRSFGRQVIA
+27 SLLVQGWRTLAA
-39 LPRPRLFPIGGV
+39 LPRPQLLPIRAAV
-51 IRTMD
+51 PQMD
-56 SKSFKADTVAGLN
+56 GPAFKADLIAGLN

-83 KAGLPIWCGLVGC
+83 KAGLPVWCGLIGC
-96 GVAAT
+96 GVAAL
-101 IAPLFSGSAN
+101 IAPIFTGSAN

-124 LGSFATLGAITP
+124 LGAFATLGVVSP
-136 ELRASALPTLVLMA
+136 DQRAVALPTLVLMA
-150 GFFLLLTSWLRLSGF
+150 GVFLLLASWLRLSSF

-185 IALQLPTV
+185 IALQLPFTIG
-193 VRMGEDY
+193 MPGEHG
-200 VASSLPEV
+200 AESLPEV
-208 LWDIVKMGKALI
+208 LWSALKLGNRLI
-220 TNPDLGLAI
+220 NPDMGLAI
-229 ITAITYFLLR
+229 ITGITYGLMR
-239 PKYGAGKAILGS
+239 KPYGVGKAILVAITVATLGA
-251 VVLATFGAILAQN
+251 VLAQS
-264 VAANQ
+264 VAMNQ
-269 GGRGDLVRYVGDAAK
+269 GSQGQVVKSVGDAAR
-284 AASALH
+284 AATSLH
-290 LPDFSAKTLSTL
+290 LPDFSARMLATL
-302 FSPALALAVLVVI
+302 FSPALALAVLVII

-343 ANVACA
+343 ANLACA

-369 GARTALASVL
+369 GARTAFASL
-379 CGAFILAALFIARP
+379 FAGLFILAAAFL
-393 VVALVPLSTLAILV
+393 VSHWVALVPLATLGILV
-407 ILAEIE
+407 ILAEVE
-413 LANFSAIKLILKSSA
+413 LANLSAIKLILKSSA
-428 QDRTVFLATFATA
+428 QDRTVFLATFFTA
-441 LLAPLDVA
+441 LLAPLDIA

-455 VAVAF
+455 VAIAF
-460 YLRQTSQPEVVEYD
+460 YLRKTSEPAVVEYD

-548 DTLKSDGR
+548 EALKSDGR

-562 AKPSTM
+562 AKPDTM
-568 TIIVNAGLDQAVGL
+568 RIFVNAGLVDAVGT
-582 ENVIPWDE
+582 ENVIPWDD

-622 PDLPPPAS
+622 PGLPAPAS
-630 ASGEDWQI
+630 ASGADWQI

>member
-1 MSEKSIEAPAPLAN
+1 VTRN
-15 KRDVLSGLLSFL
+15 KRPVTSGLLSFFSAL
-27 STLRSFGRQVIA
+27 GAFARQLAA
-39 LPRPRLFPIGGV
+39 LPRPRFFPFTGV
-51 IRTMD
+51 LRGMD
-56 SKSFKADTVAGLN
+56 GPTFRADTVAGLN

-96 GVAAT
+96 GVAAAV
-101 IAPLFSGSAN
+101 APLFSGSAN

-136 ELRASALPTLVLMA
+136 ELRASALPTLVLMT
-150 GFFLLLTSWLRLSGF
+150 GVFLLLASWLRLSGF

-185 IALQLPTV
+185 IALQLPTALG
-193 VRMGEDY
+193 MPGEHAGD
-200 VASSLPEV
+200 SLPEV
-208 LWDIVKMGKALI
+208 LWHAARMGRTLINPELGLALI
-220 TNPDLGLAI
+220 TSVA
-229 ITAITYFLLR
+229 YFLLR
-239 PKYGAGKAILGS
+239 PKYGAGKAILGA
-251 VVLATFGAILAQN
+251 VMVATFGAILAQN
-264 VAANQ
+264 VAHAQ
-269 GGRGDLVRYVGDAAK
+269 GSRADLVGYVGQAAQ
-284 AASALH
+284 AGAALH
-290 LPDFSAKTLSTL
+290 LPDFSARTLSTL

-328 GRPSDLHQEVFGLGM
+328 GRPSDLHQEVYGLGM
-343 ANVACA
+343 ANLVCA

-369 GARTALASVL
+369 GARTAMASLL
-379 CGAFILAALFIARP
+379 CGLFILGALFLARP
-393 VVALVPLSTLAILV
+393 VVAIVPLSTLAILV

-413 LANFSAIKLILKSSA
+413 LANLSAVKLILKSGA

-449 IFFGTA
+449 IFLGTA

-460 YLRQTSQPEVVEYD
+460 YLRQTSTPEVVEYD

-524 VLVLKFREAHHLD
+524 VLVLKFREALHLD

-548 DTLKSDGR
+548 ETLKSDGR

-562 AKPSTM
+562 AKADTM
-568 TIIVNAGLDQAVGL
+568 RIIVNAGLDQAVGA
-582 ENVIPWDE
+582 ENVFPFDE
-590 TNPTAA
+590 AQPNLA
-596 LAKAVRRAREL
+596 LAKAVRRARDL
-607 AGGGEAVLRIVTAPH
+607 AGGGNAVLRIVTAPH
-622 PDLPPPAS
+622 PELPRPAS
-630 ASGEDWQI
+630 AAGEDWQI

>member
-1 MSEKSIEAPAPLAN
+1 V
-15 KRDVLSGLLSFL
+15 RSGLLSFFSAL
-27 STLRSFGRQVIA
+27 GSFGRQLAA
-39 LPRPRLFPIGGV
+39 LPRPKSLPFVGV
-51 IRTMD
+51 VRSMD
-56 SKSFKADTVAGLN
+56 GPTFKADLIAGLN

-96 GVAAT
+96 GVAAAV
-101 IAPLFSGSAN
+101 APLFSGSAN

-118 ASAALL
+118 ATAALL
-124 LGSFATLGAITP
+124 LGSFATLGATNP
-136 ELRASALPTLVLMA
+136 ELRAAVLPTLVLMT
-150 GFFLLLTSWLRLSGF
+150 GLFLLLASWLRLSGF

-185 IALQLPTV
+185 IALQLPIALG
-193 VRMGEDY
+193 MPGDH
-200 VASSLPEV
+200 ASETLPEV
-208 LWDIVKMGKALI
+208 LWHALRMGRTLI
-220 TNPDLGLAI
+220 NPELGLTI
-229 ITAITYFLLR
+229 VTGIVYFILR
-239 PKYGAGKAILGS
+239 PKYGAGKAILGA
-251 VVLATFGAILAQN
+251 VAVATIGAILAQN
-264 VAANQ
+264 VAYGQ
-269 GGRGDLVRYVGDAAK
+269 GGHGNLVAYVGEAAQ
-284 AASALH
+284 AGATPH
-290 LPDFSAKTLSTL
+290 LDFSGRTLSTL
-302 FSPALALAVLVVI
+302 FSPALALAVLIVI

-328 GRPSDLHQEVFGLGM
+328 GRPSDLHQEVYGLGM

-369 GARTALASVL
+369 GARTAMASLL
-379 CGAFILAALFIARP
+379 CGGFILGALFLARP
-393 VVALVPLSTLAILV
+393 AVAVVPLSTLAILV
-407 ILAEIE
+407 ILAELE

-441 LLAPLDVA
+441 LLAPLDIA
-449 IFFGTA
+449 IFLGTT

-460 YLRQTSQPEVVEYD
+460 YLKQTSTPAVVEYD
-474 FSETGELRE
+474 FSDTGEIKE
-483 RPKGQAS
+483 RPKGQGT

-524 VLVLKFREAHHLD
+524 VLVLKFREALYLD

-548 DTLKSDGR
+548 DMLKSDGR

-562 AKPSTM
+562 AKADTM
-568 TIIVNAGLDQAVGL
+568 RIIVNAGLDQSVGK
-582 ENVIPWDE
+582 ENVFPFE
-590 TNPTAA
+590 EAHPNLA

-607 AGGGEAVLRIVTAPH
+607 AGGGQAVLRIVTAPH
-622 PDLPPPAS
+622 PDLPKPAS

>member
-1 MSEKSIEAPAPLAN
+1 MLAHGW
-15 KRDVLSGLLSFL
+15 R
-27 STLRSFGRQVIA
+27 TLAA
-39 LPRPRLFPIGGV
+39 LPRPRLLPI
-51 IRTMD
+51 RDAARQLD
-56 SKSFKADTVAGLN
+56 SPVLKADLLAGLN

-83 KAGLPIWCGLVGC
+83 KSGLPVWCGLVGC
-96 GVAAT
+96 GVAALV
-101 IAPLFSGSAN
+101 APLFTGSAN

-124 LGSFATLGAITP
+124 LGAFATLGALTP
-136 ELRASALPTLVLMA
+136 DQRAAALPTLVLMA
-150 GFFLLLTSWLRLSGF
+150 GIFLLLASWLRLSGF

-185 IALQLPTV
+185 IALQLPVTIG
-193 VRMGEDY
+193 MQSDHAGE
-200 VASSLPEV
+200 SLPEV
-208 LWDIVKMGKALI
+208 LWAALRMGKGLL
-220 TNPDLGLAI
+220 NPDLGLAI
-229 ITAITYFLLR
+229 VTGVTYGLMR
-239 PKYGAGKAILGS
+239 KPYGVGKAILGAIA
-251 VVLATFGAILAQN
+251 VATIGAALAQS
-264 VAANQ
+264 VALNQ
-269 GGRGDLVRYVGDAAK
+269 GSHGRVVMFVGEAAR
-284 AASALH
+284 ANTTLH
-290 LPDFSAKTLSTL
+290 LPDFSARTLSTL

-343 ANVACA
+343 ANLACA

-369 GARTALASVL
+369 GARTAFASL
-379 CGAFILAALFIARP
+379 FCGVFILAAAFL
-393 VVALVPLSTLAILV
+393 VSNWVALVPLATLGMLV

-413 LANFSAIKLILKSSA
+413 LANLSAIKLILKSGA
-428 QDRTVFLATFATA
+428 QDRTVFLATFTTA

-460 YLRQTSQPEVVEYD
+460 YLRKTSTPEVVEYD
-474 FSETGELRE
+474 FSESGELRE
-483 RPKGQAS
+483 RPQGQAS

-548 DTLKSDGR
+548 ETLRSDGR

-562 AKPSTM
+562 AKPDTM
-568 TIIVNAGLDQAVGL
+568 RIFLNAGLVDAVGAD
-582 ENVIPWDE
+582 NVIPWDE
-590 TNPTAA
+590 SNPTAA
-596 LAKAVRRAREL
+596 LAQAVRRARTL

-622 PDLPPPAS
+622 PGLPAPAS
-630 ASGEDWQI
+630 ASGDDWQI

>member
-1 MSEKSIEAPAPLAN
+1 
-15 KRDVLSGLLSFL
+15 VTSGLLSFFSAL
-27 STLRSFGRQVIA
+27 GAFARQLAA
-39 LPRPRLFPIGGV
+39 LPRPRFFPFTGV
-51 IRTMD
+51 LRGMD
-56 SKSFKADTVAGLN
+56 GPTFRADTIAGLN

-96 GVAAT
+96 GVAAAV
-101 IAPLFSGSAN
+101 APLFSGSAN

-136 ELRASALPTLVLMA
+136 ELRASALPTLVLMT
-150 GFFLLLTSWLRLSGF
+150 GVFLLLASWLRLSGF

-185 IALQLPTV
+185 IALQLPTALG
-193 VRMGEDY
+193 MPGDHGDDT
-200 VASSLPEV
+200 LPEV
-208 LWDIVKMGKALI
+208 LWHAARMGRTLINPELGLALI
-220 TNPDLGLAI
+220 TSVA
-229 ITAITYFLLR
+229 YFLLR
-239 PKYGAGKAILGS
+239 PKYGAGKAILGA
-251 VVLATFGAILAQN
+251 VMVATFGAILAQN
-264 VAANQ
+264 VAHAQ
-269 GGRGDLVRYVGDAAK
+269 GSRADLVGYVGQAAQ
-284 AASALH
+284 AGAALH
-290 LPDFSAKTLSTL
+290 LPDFSARTLSTL

-328 GRPSDLHQEVFGLGM
+328 GRPSDLHQEVYGLGM
-343 ANVACA
+343 ANLVCA

-369 GARTALASVL
+369 GARTALASLL
-379 CGAFILAALFIARP
+379 CGLFILGALFLARP
-393 VVALVPLSTLAILV
+393 VVAIVPLSTLAILV

-413 LANFSAIKLILKSSA
+413 LANLSAVKLILKSGA

-449 IFFGTA
+449 IFLGTA

-460 YLRQTSQPEVVEYD
+460 YLRQTSTPEVVEYD

-524 VLVLKFREAHHLD
+524 VLVLKFREALHLD

-548 DTLKSDGR
+548 ETLKSDGR

-562 AKPSTM
+562 AKADTM
-568 TIIVNAGLDQAVGL
+568 RIIVNAGLDRAVGP
-582 ENVIPWDE
+582 ENVFPFDE
-590 TNPTAA
+590 AQPNLA

-607 AGGGEAVLRIVTAPH
+607 AGGGNAVLRIVTAPH
-622 PDLPPPAS
+622 PDLPRPAS
-630 ASGEDWQI
+630 AAGEDWQI

>member
-1 MSEKSIEAPAPLAN
+1 MT
-15 KRDVLSGLLSFL
+15 SGLLSFFSAL
-27 STLRSFGRQVIA
+27 GAFARQLAA
-39 LPRPRLFPIGGV
+39 LPRPRFFPFTGV
-51 IRTMD
+51 LRGMD
-56 SKSFKADTVAGLN
+56 GPTFRADTVAGLN

-96 GVAAT
+96 GVAAAV
-101 IAPLFSGSAN
+101 APLFSGSAN

-136 ELRASALPTLVLMA
+136 ELRAAALPTLVLMT
-150 GFFLLLTSWLRLSGF
+150 GVFLLLASWLRLSGF

-185 IALQLPTV
+185 IALQLPTALG
-193 VRMGEDY
+193 MPGEHAGD
-200 VASSLPEV
+200 SLPEV
-208 LWDIVKMGKALI
+208 LWHAARMGRTLINPELGLALI
-220 TNPDLGLAI
+220 TSVA
-229 ITAITYFLLR
+229 YFLLR
-239 PKYGAGKAILGS
+239 PKYGAGKAILGA
-251 VVLATFGAILAQN
+251 VMVATFGAILAQN
-264 VAANQ
+264 VAHAQ
-269 GGRGDLVRYVGDAAK
+269 GSRADLVGYVGQAAQ
-284 AASALH
+284 AGAALH
-290 LPDFSAKTLSTL
+290 LPDFSARTLSTL

-328 GRPSDLHQEVFGLGM
+328 GRPSDLHQEVYGLGM
-343 ANVACA
+343 ANLVCA

-369 GARTALASVL
+369 GARTALASLL
-379 CGAFILAALFIARP
+379 CGVFILGALFLARP
-393 VVALVPLSTLAILV
+393 VVAIVPLSTLAILV

-413 LANFSAIKLILKSSA
+413 LANLSAVKLILKSGA

-449 IFFGTA
+449 IFLGTA

-460 YLRQTSQPEVVEYD
+460 YLRQTSTPEVVEYD

-524 VLVLKFREAHHLD
+524 VLVLKFREALHLD

-548 DTLKSDGR
+548 ETLKSDGR

-562 AKPSTM
+562 AKADTM
-568 TIIVNAGLDQAVGL
+568 RIIVNAGLDQAVGP
-582 ENVIPWDE
+582 ENVFPFDE
-590 TNPTAA
+590 AQPNLA
-596 LAKAVRRAREL
+596 LAKAVRRARDL
-607 AGGGEAVLRIVTAPH
+607 AGGGHAVLRIVTAPH
-622 PDLPPPAS
+622 PELPRPAS
-630 ASGEDWQI
+630 AAGEDWQI